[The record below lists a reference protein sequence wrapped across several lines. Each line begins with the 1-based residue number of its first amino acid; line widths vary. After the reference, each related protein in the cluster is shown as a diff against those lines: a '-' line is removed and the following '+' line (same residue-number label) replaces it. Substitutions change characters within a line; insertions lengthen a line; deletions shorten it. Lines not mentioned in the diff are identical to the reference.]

1 MNLVILFRL
10 IFPVREIK
18 AGNPIL
24 SAHVAIQ
31 NKGHFILLKD
41 TTGDIIMR
49 LMFYSMN

>member
-10 IFPVREIK
+10 IFSVREIK

-41 TTGDIIMR
+41 TTGDIMR